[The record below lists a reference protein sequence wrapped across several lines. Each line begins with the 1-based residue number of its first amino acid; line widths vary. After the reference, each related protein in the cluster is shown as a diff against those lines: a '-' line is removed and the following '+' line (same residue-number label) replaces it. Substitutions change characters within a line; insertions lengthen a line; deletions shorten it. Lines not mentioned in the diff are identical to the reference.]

1 MRSFRYGD
9 LLGGAIIIV
18 QILTIYSNTEF
29 ALEGERMESKVL
41 RLLRYAVQPS
51 AEDISVDWGS
61 WAPHLNGVS
70 PTEPPPLFNGHLQHI
85 YGILKKDSLKDIDF
99 SQQQQQQA
107 PVVVR
112 LRMPPHPDIQEFTI
126 PLSATHTDPS
136 QVIVKLAAR
145 LRIRQL
151 QNTIDDADALFAS
164 RSSTVAP
171 INKDQ
176 LKAEIIELSTKYVNS
191 FPFVYSKV

>member
-1 MRSFRYGD
+1 M
-9 LLGGAIIIV
+9 
-18 QILTIYSNTEF
+18 LTIYSNTEF

-61 WAPHLNGVS
+61 WTPHLNGVS

-85 YGILKKDSLKDIDF
+85 YGILKKDSLKDLDF
-99 SQQQQQQA
+99 SPQQSQA

-112 LRMPPHPDIQEFTI
+112 LRMPPHPEIQEFTI

-145 LRIRQL
+145 SRIRQL
-151 QNTIDDADALFAS
+151 QNTIDDADVLQSS
-164 RSSTVAP
+164 RRSTVTP

-176 LKAEIIELSTKYVNS
+176 LKAEIIELSTKYV
-191 FPFVYSKV
+191 FPFLFILKSSKVSPLSFL